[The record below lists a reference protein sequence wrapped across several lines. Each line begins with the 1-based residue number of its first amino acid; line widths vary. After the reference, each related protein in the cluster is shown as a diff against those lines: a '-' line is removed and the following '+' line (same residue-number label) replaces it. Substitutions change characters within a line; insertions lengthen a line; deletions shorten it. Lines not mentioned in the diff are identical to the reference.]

1 MFAFLSICQWIVA
14 ALSFLFLQKAVFL
27 FPVAAAMLAAW
38 RLKGRI
44 GPVLFWNAVAAFLL
58 PVLLFAAWLA
68 ATGSF
73 RDYFFCNWLLNAR
86 REGAFR
92 LWLIVGRLALV
103 NAVFWLSLAPAV
115 WRALRSERNSAALR
129 AVAWFALA
137 AMAALPLLPNPADR
151 HFLLVLPLLSVIVG
165 AWTGD
170 RSRFPLRG
178 RRRAAFLAALLV
190 VPLPFLTVLGSPLNG
205 VQLEKIAYVLHQTAP
220 DDRVL
225 DGRCDFNLFRADV
238 HYFWF
243 QIDPGEML
251 DSYRRLRGGRRGD
264 YDACRLIREHKPRFI
279 MLDNR
284 EWAACRVWREY
295 DPTRYARLFI
305 RTRAAIQADGK

>member
-1 MFAFLSICQWIVA
+1 VALLFSNFMFLPCVMEVRPDVPMVFLALAAVERLLAFMKEGKPGHLPAAAFLA

-44 GPVLFWNAVAAFLL
+44 GPVLFWKAVAAFLL

-103 NAVFWLSLAPAV
+103 NAVFWLSLAPAL

-137 AMAALPLLPNPADR
+137 AMAALPLLPIPRPSLSSGPAAAQR
-151 HFLLVLPLLSVIVG
+151 H
-165 AWTGD
+165 
-170 RSRFPLRG
+170 
-178 RRRAAFLAALLV
+178 RRRLDRG
-190 VPLPFLTVLGSPLNG
+190 PLPFSSAGQAAGRIPGGAARGSPALFDRARLSAERRAVG
-205 VQLEKIAYVLHQTAP
+205 KDRLCPASDRP

-225 DGRCDFNLFRADV
+225 DGRCDFNLFRPDV

-243 QIDPGEML
+243 QIDPARCWTATAA
-251 DSYRRLRGGRRGD
+251 SAA
-264 YDACRLIREHKPRFI
+264 DA
-279 MLDNR
+279 
-284 EWAACRVWREY
+284 AATMT
-295 DPTRYARLFI
+295 PA
-305 RTRAAIQADGK
+305 G